1 MQQEYTLH
9 FFRIPMKK
17 IALFLCGISLV
28 VATPMVMAKTQS
40 KQVVMAAEQLTPAMW
55 DQQIFAPL
63 TTEYKMQV
71 IGIVQATQQC
81 FQNMSDAVDK
91 GADSFWESL
100 GLIVQIY
107 GQVAKSFIP
116 QAEICLSMA
125 PMIKELE
132 EKLPMIKALEI
143 LPSVKEVFESAT
155 RFLPT
160 NKENMTEQDIKRA
173 MNKAFRNKETKA
185 ELKAILK
192 KQCAEIS
199 GYADYINK
207 VYAQEV
213 AELKAQVQAQM
224 QEILS
229 KMQEHQG

>member
-1 MQQEYTLH
+1 MQ
-9 FFRIPMKK
+9 K
-17 IALFLCGISLV
+17 IALFLCSISLV
-28 VATPMVMAKTQS
+28 IGASMLAKEKPVTKE
-40 KQVVMAAEQLTPAMW
+40 KQHKQIAVEAEQLTPEMW
-55 DQQIFAPL
+55 DQQLFAPL
-63 TTEYKMQV
+63 ATEHKMEV

-91 GADSFWESL
+91 GVDTFWESL

-107 GQVAKSFIP
+107 GQVAKGFMP
-116 QAEICLSMA
+116 RAELCLSMS
-125 PMIKELE
+125 PVVKEVELR
-132 EKLPMIKALEI
+132 LPMMKALEI

-185 ELKAILK
+185 ELKTILK
-192 KQCAEIS
+192 KQCAEIN
-199 GYADYINK
+199 GYSDYINAM
-207 VYAQEV
+207 YAQEV

-224 QEILS
+224 QELLS
-229 KMQEHQG
+229 AMQERQS